1 MQQDGFELGRVWVDG
16 VSNLA
21 PSPFRL
27 KMQQQKLLPILEKK
41 D

>member
-1 MQQDGFELGRVWVDG
+1 MQQDGFELGCVWVDG

-27 KMQQQKLLPILEKK
+27 KMQPQKLLPVLETRG
-41 D
+41 